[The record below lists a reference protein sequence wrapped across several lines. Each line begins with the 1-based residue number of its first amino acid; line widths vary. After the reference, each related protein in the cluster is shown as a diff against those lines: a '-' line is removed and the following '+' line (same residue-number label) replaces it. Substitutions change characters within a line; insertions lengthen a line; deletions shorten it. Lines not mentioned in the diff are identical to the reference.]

1 MNDKNGGSPPFSE
14 YLKYLDGVLYW
25 SKSRSNVKTGSVAG
39 RVSNGY
45 ISIKLNG
52 KEYQAHRIVWEM
64 HKGKIP
70 SGLVVDHINHNRTD
84 NRIGNL
90 RLVTKKENSKNR
102 SKPSNSRSGVVGVRW
117 YAPRGKYRAEI
128 MVNRKTIFLGYFC
141 TIIDAKAERL
151 RAERRFKFH
160 ENHGN

>member
-25 SKSRSNVKTGSVAG
+25 SKSRSNVKAGSVAG

-84 NRIGNL
+84 N
-90 RLVTKKENSKNR
+90 
-102 SKPSNSRSGVVGVRW
+102 SR
-117 YAPRGKYRAEI
+117 
-128 MVNRKTIFLGYFC
+128 C
-141 TIIDAKAERL
+141 
-151 RAERRFKFH
+151 
-160 ENHGN
+160 